1 LKYPLA
7 VGFKKPHLPFVAPK
21 KYWDL
26 YDANE
31 IRLAQHQAGIENASG
46 YSIHDSHEFRGYEGV
61 PKEGLIPAELQRK
74 SIHGYLA
81 CVSYIDAQ
89 VGLLL
94 KELDDLGI
102 ADNTIVVLWG
112 DHGFHL
118 GDHGMWGKHT
128 TLENATRVPLII
140 RTLEANKVAQTN
152 SPVELNDIYPTLADL
167 AGIEIPTAI
176 NGRSLVP
183 LLSKESKPVRA
194 GALTIFKS
202 RGSLGYSF
210 RTERYRYTEWINKA
224 GKCPAKE
231 LYDYESDPLEKI
243 NLADQK
249 SHSEIQNQLAKQLR
263 AHAQGCERLKPS
275 EPESTPNPQPTSLN
289 QSDDPIRASSN
300 IKSDA
305 PVLIGAASNA
315 KFWDTSSYEIVNR
328 EFAYVTPG
336 NDFKQTAIH
345 PQPGKWKW
353 KTADEWIERC
363 KKNSQ
368 VMRLHSAI
376 SPQCSKWAKS
386 DNRTPAE
393 LKQNLQEYMTEV
405 CKRYNDQ
412 PHVRWMDVVNETVSR
427 NGEWFGP
434 REGNDRWENPWYQ
447 IGVDERHPLKPP
459 VYIKMAF
466 ELANQH
472 APNIKQIV
480 NQHGGMETAMWDK
493 VKGIVEHLQDSGIRV
508 DGIGWQGHIDTGF
521 ENDPNNMKALKSLI
535 EWAQSRKLE
544 FHVTEF
550 NAWIRTEEGETISK
564 DDLAAQAKTYLA
576 VLEVLRDY
584 GDTGVVTWCAWQIK
598 DNETE
603 RGHLQGNLYD
613 AEGQPKPALK
623 AVKRF
628 SQKSVAQKSAN
639 QN

>member
-1 LKYPLA
+1 
-7 VGFKKPHLPFVAPK
+7 
-21 KYWDL
+21 
-26 YDANE
+26 
-31 IRLAQHQAGIENASG
+31 
-46 YSIHDSHEFRGYEGV
+46 
-61 PKEGLIPAELQRK
+61 
-74 SIHGYLA
+74 
-81 CVSYIDAQ
+81 
-89 VGLLL
+89 
-94 KELDDLGI
+94 
-102 ADNTIVVLWG
+102 
-112 DHGFHL
+112 
-118 GDHGMWGKHT
+118 
-128 TLENATRVPLII
+128 
-140 RTLEANKVAQTN
+140 
-152 SPVELNDIYPTLADL
+152 
-167 AGIEIPTAI
+167 
-176 NGRSLVP
+176 
-183 LLSKESKPVRA
+183 
-194 GALTIFKS
+194 
-202 RGSLGYSF
+202 
-210 RTERYRYTEWINKA
+210 
-224 GKCPAKE
+224 
-231 LYDYESDPLEKI
+231 
-243 NLADQK
+243 
-249 SHSEIQNQLAKQLR
+249 
-263 AHAQGCERLKPS
+263 
-275 EPESTPNPQPTSLN
+275 
-289 QSDDPIRASSN
+289 
-300 IKSDA
+300 
-305 PVLIGAASNA
+305 VLIGAASNA

-480 NQHGGMETAMWDK
+480 NQHGGMESAMWDK